1 VAVERG
7 VTLELD
13 PAQGLDGVEAPA
25 RARRPAHTGGERGR
39 GGDDGA
45 VRRLE
50 GVARE
55 EVEQV
60 KAAAEDV
67 VVDDKEHRV
76 QWRTYRPGTTGGGLG
91 CLGCD
96 NGQKQANII
105 PTSKQA
111 EQQRV

>member
-1 VAVERG
+1 MYY
-7 VTLELD
+7 
-13 PAQGLDGVEAPA
+13 
-25 RARRPAHTGGERGR
+25 GEIYPEK
-39 GGDDGA
+39 GA
-45 VRRLE
+45 STQPSNVC
-50 GVARE
+50 GA
-55 EVEQV
+55 
-60 KAAAEDV
+60 D
-67 VVDDKEHRV
+67 